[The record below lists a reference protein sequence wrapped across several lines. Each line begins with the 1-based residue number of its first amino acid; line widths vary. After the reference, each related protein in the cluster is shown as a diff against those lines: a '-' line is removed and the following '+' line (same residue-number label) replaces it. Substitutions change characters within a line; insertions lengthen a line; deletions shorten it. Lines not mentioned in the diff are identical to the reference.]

1 MAPEIKLLILNN
13 DSGSAAMS
21 FKSDYVI
28 VLWFFLLVN
37 LGEENGDRWGMA
49 FGGCCYFG
57 STAIRMRTAN
67 SIVVPSQSPGFR
79 VTVV

>member
-49 FGGCCYFG
+49 LG
-57 STAIRMRTAN
+57 AAVILEAL
-67 SIVVPSQSPGFR
+67 PSE
-79 VTVV
+79 

>member
-1 MAPEIKLLILNN
+1 MISFMNFFFLKKQWMAPEIKLLILNN

-49 FGGCCYFG
+49 LG
-57 STAIRMRTAN
+57 AAVILEAL
-67 SIVVPSQSPGFR
+67 PSE
-79 VTVV
+79 

>member
-1 MAPEIKLLILNN
+1 MTPEIKLLILNN

-21 FKSDYVI
+21 FKSEYVI

-57 STAIRMRTAN
+57 STFIRMRTA
-67 SIVVPSQSPGFR
+67 
-79 VTVV
+79 T